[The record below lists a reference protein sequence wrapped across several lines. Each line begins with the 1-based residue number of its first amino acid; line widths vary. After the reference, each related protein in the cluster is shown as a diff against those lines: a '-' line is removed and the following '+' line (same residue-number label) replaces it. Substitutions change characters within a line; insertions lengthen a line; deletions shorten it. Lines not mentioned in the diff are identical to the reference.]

1 LFWGEQQPVATLV
14 AAGCI
19 FLHPERV
26 ADLLMDDIAVSR
38 FGPAALL
45 VEFADKVDR
54 ESLARCCGLMSSF
67 EENHLDGLV
76 DVTPAYCSV
85 LLEFDGPDH
94 ASDQVDRVTQLLKSA
109 RARPVEEAPLFEIP
123 VCYDGPDLE
132 EFARRNTLSVP
143 NVIELHT
150 APVYSVFLI
159 GFSPGFPYLG
169 PLDVRLHAPR
179 LENPRPRVPAGS
191 VAIGG
196 EHTGI
201 YSIDSPGGWWL
212 LGRTNAEIFST
223 RKARDVGSAEAFL
236 LRQGDSVKFLPVEEL
251 SA

>member
-19 FLHPERV
+19 FLHPERI
-26 ADLLMDDIAVSR
+26 ANLLMDDVAVSR

-45 VEFADKVDR
+45 VDFAQTVDL
-54 ESLARCCGLMSSF
+54 ESLARCRGLMHSF
-67 EENHLDGLV
+67 ETSHLAGLV
-76 DVTPAYCSV
+76 DVTPAYCSL
-85 LLEFDGPDH
+85 LLEFEDPEH
-94 ASDQVDRVTQLLKSA
+94 AAEQLDRVHQLLKSA
-109 RARPVEEAPLFEIP
+109 RAQPVEEAPLFRIP

-132 EFARRNTLSVP
+132 KFARHNTLSVS
-143 NVIELHT
+143 NVIELHV
-150 APVYSVFLI
+150 APIYSVFLI

-201 YSIDSPGGWWL
+201 YSIASPGGWWL
-212 LGRTNAEIFST
+212 LGRTNVEIFSAQ
-223 RKARDVGSAEAFL
+223 KARDGGSGEAFL
-236 LRQGDSVKFLPVEEL
+236 LRQGDAVQFLPVGEL
-251 SA
+251 SR

>member
-1 LFWGEQQPVATLV
+1 M
-14 AAGCI
+14 
-19 FLHPERV
+19 
-26 ADLLMDDIAVSR
+26 ADLLMDDVAVSQ
-38 FGPAALL
+38 FGPAGLL
-45 VEFADKVDR
+45 VQFAEKVDL
-54 ESLARCCGLMSSF
+54 ESLARCRGLMSSV
-67 EENHLDGLV
+67 EEIRLEGLV
-76 DVTPAYCSV
+76 DVTPAYCSL
-85 LLEFDGPDH
+85 LLEFEAPEH
-94 ASDQVDRVTQLLKSA
+94 ASHQFDRVKEWLKSA
-109 RARPVEEAPLFEIP
+109 RLQPMEEAPLFEVQ

-132 EFARRNTLSVP
+132 ELARHNTLSVS

-179 LENPRPRVPAGS
+179 LENPRARVPPGS

-201 YSIDSPGGWWL
+201 YSIASPGGWWL
-212 LGRTNAEIFST
+212 LGRTNKEIFSKK
-223 RKARDVGSAEAFL
+223 KARDAGSAEAFL

-251 SA
+251 SH

>member
-1 LFWGEQQPVATLV
+1 
-14 AAGCI
+14 
-19 FLHPERV
+19 
-26 ADLLMDDIAVSR
+26 MDDVAVSR

-45 VEFADKVDR
+45 VEFAQKVDL
-54 ESLARCCGLMSSF
+54 ESLARCRGLMCAF
-67 EENHLDGLV
+67 EETHLDGLL
-76 DVTPAYCSV
+76 DVTPAYCSL
-85 LLEFDGPDH
+85 LLEFDGPAH
-94 ASDQVDRVTQLLKSA
+94 AGDQLDRVKQLLKSA
-109 RARPVEEAPLFEIP
+109 RAQPAEEAPLFEIP

-132 EFARRNTLSVP
+132 ELARCNTLSVS
-143 NVIELHT
+143 NVIELHA
-150 APVYSVFLI
+150 APTYRVFLI

-201 YSIDSPGGWWL
+201 YSIASPGGWWL
-212 LGRTNAEIFST
+212 VGRTNAEIFST
-223 RKARDVGSAEAFL
+223 KKARDGGSTEAFL

-251 SA
+251 SH